1 MDWNRFFTTEGLAV
15 FLGILW
21 ATASANG
28 WFPQAV
34 AVDLTAF
41 GLGPTQMSPAW
52 LFGYALVRTAKKTA
66 IPGEMP
72 FTSDKKKEE
81 G

>member
-15 FLGILW
+15 AIGILW
-21 ATASANG
+21 ATAAANG

-34 AVDLTAF
+34 AVDLTAL

-52 LFGYALVRTAKKTA
+52 LIGYALIRTAKKTVV
-66 IPGEMP
+66 PGERP
-72 FTSDKKKEE
+72 FTATKKEE